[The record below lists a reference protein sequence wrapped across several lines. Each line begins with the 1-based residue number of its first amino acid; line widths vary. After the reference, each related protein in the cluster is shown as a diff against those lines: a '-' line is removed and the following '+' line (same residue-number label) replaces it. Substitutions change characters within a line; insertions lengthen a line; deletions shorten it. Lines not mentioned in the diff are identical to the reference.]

1 MATKGIGAKITKLQ
15 TAVLELEKVSAPDLQ
30 SEIAKSRIMEAVH
43 RHIREDLDV
52 NYADIDFTLHF
63 GLSL

>member
-15 TAVLELEKVSAPDLQ
+15 PAVLELEKISAPDLQ
-30 SEIAKSRIMEAVH
+30 AELAKSRIMEAVH

-52 NYADIDFTLHF
+52 NFADIDFSLRF